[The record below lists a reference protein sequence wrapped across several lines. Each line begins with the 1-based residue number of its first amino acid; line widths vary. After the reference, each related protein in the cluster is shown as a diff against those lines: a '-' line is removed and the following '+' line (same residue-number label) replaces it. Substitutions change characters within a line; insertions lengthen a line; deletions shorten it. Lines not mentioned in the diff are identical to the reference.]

1 MEQFERTT
9 AQFGPDGINK
19 LQKAKIILFG
29 LGGVGGHCFEALV
42 RSGVSFIDVVDND
55 KIALSNLNRQIVALH
70 STINKD
76 KVDVAIKRAKDI
88 NPNVEING
96 YKTFFLD
103 EKTSEINL
111 SNYDYIIDCIDT
123 VKAKLELV
131 GCANKYNIPI
141 ISSMGTGN
149 KINPCELE
157 VSDIY
162 KTSVCPLARVMR
174 VELKKRG
181 IKKLKV
187 VYSKEKPIKTNNN
200 IPSSNAFVPAVAG
213 LIIAS
218 EVIKDIINKN
228 E

>member
-1 MEQFERTT
+1 MEQFERTI

-70 STINKD
+70 STIGKD
-76 KVDVAIKRAKDI
+76 KVDIAIKRAKDI

-111 SNYDYIIDCIDT
+111 SNIETIGEG
-123 VKAKLELV
+123 AF
-131 GCANKYNIPI
+131 YN
-141 ISSMGTGN
+141 
-149 KINPCELE
+149 
-157 VSDIY
+157 
-162 KTSVCPLARVMR
+162 TSL
-174 VELKKRG
+174 
-181 IKKLKV
+181 
-187 VYSKEKPIKTNNN
+187 T
-200 IPSSNAFVPAVAG
+200 
-213 LIIAS
+213 
-218 EVIKDIINKN
+218 
-228 E
+228 